1 MVTYSEKRRQFYIE
15 HRVSPSVKPLKRA
28 TPKDCEH
35 NLTFFFLIFFPM
47 IKCHKRNTYNDII
60 FGTQRSA
67 SIAKAGEALQR
78 WQLQTVARV
87 ILR

>member
-1 MVTYSEKRRQFYIE
+1 
-15 HRVSPSVKPLKRA
+15 
-28 TPKDCEH
+28 
-35 NLTFFFLIFFPM
+35 M